1 MKKSISI
8 IALVIIAG
16 CIFIQSSPHDQVGQK
31 SGSIFPAEV
40 KKVIDGKCYG
50 CHSANGKSRDAKNAL
65 MWDSL
70 PNLQKGKLVATLDDI
85 IEVLE
90 KSKMPPAG
98 VIKEYPEMRLL
109 PSEKKILQS
118 WAESKADSLLK

>member
-1 MKKSISI
+1 MKISISI
-8 IALVIIAG
+8 IFPVIILG
-16 CIFIQSSPHDQVGQK
+16 FLFVQSSPVDQSVQK
-31 SGSIFPAEV
+31 SGSIYTVEV

-50 CHSANGKSRDAKNAL
+50 CHSVDGKSRDAKNAL

-85 IEVLE
+85 IEVLN
-90 KSKMPPAG
+90 KNKMPPAG

-109 PSEKKILQS
+109 PLEKQILQS